1 MTTREQLLEVSKDI
15 FKHLKS
21 LSEIKKDNQE
31 FFKNNEEEI
40 IELSSKDEEIM
51 QLFESIE
58 KLKKELGI

>member
-1 MTTREQLLEVSKDI
+1 MTTREQLLEISKDI

-40 IELSSKDEEIM
+40 IELSSKDEEIT